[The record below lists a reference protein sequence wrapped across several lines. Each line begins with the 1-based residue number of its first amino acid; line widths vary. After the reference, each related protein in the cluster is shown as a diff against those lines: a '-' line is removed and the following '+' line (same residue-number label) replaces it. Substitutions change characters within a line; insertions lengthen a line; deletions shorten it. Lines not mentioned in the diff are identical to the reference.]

1 MSNELVEAA
10 FASDMDTDNSPKTI
24 KNIAFKLG
32 KYVMIFLISNLMC
45 SLNSL
50 IYVNFL
56 HRGCLSVLD
65 IRPLKCYK
73 VKCSRILSIFRITP
87 TYKSEK
93 SNKTVLLVSWVM
105 NFCTTIC

>member
-73 VKCSRILSIFRITP
+73 VKCSKFCQYL
-87 TYKSEK
+87 E
-93 SNKTVLLVSWVM
+93 LLQHINQKKATKLYFWSHGL
-105 NFCTTIC
+105 